1 MKFGIFMAP
10 FHMVGEDPTLCFERD
25 MQLIE
30 WLDELGYEEAFIGE
44 HHSSGWEIISSPEI
58 FMAVAAAR
66 TRRIMLGSGVV
77 SVPYH
82 HPFHIANR
90 FALLDHLTRGRVMLG
105 CGPGALAA
113 DAHMLGIDTTTQ
125 RRRMVEGVQAIVRL
139 FTERGGITL
148 DGSYFK
154 LNDAHLQVKPFQQ
167 PHMPIFVASTISP
180 SGMVAAG
187 QLGCGVLSVA
197 SYAPGGLDDLM
208 KRWTMAEE
216 TAAENGKTVDRRNWR
231 LVFPVH
237 LAESRDEAIRDVHE
251 GANRWIQDYFINTLG
266 ARLQFEEYPNQ
277 PVEEITIDR
286 MIGRG
291 GVIVGT
297 PDDAIARI
305 RQLQDATGGF
315 GGMLMLAHEWATR
328 EKTLHSYELWARY
341 VAPQFR
347 GTIEEQVK
355 YSNEWARSN
364 RELLFSKSLAGIATA
379 IQDYAQHK
387 AEKGEP
393 VPDLLTQPL
402 TRVRPQIGAGSW
414 LVKEKIA
421 PAPPVMVR

>member
-10 FHMVGEDPTLCFERD
+10 FHRVGEDPTLCFERD

-208 KRWTMAEE
+208 KRWAMAEE

-237 LAESRDEAIRDVHE
+237 LAESRDEAINDIHE

-297 PDDAIARI
+297 PDDAIARV

-347 GTIEEQVK
+347 GMIEEQVK
-355 YSNEWARSN
+355 YSNELARSN
-364 RELLFSKSLAGIATA
+364 RELLFNKSLAGIATA

-402 TRVRPQIGAGSW
+402 TRVRP
-414 LVKEKIA
+414 
-421 PAPPVMVR
+421 

>member
-10 FHMVGEDPTLCFERD
+10 FHRVGEDPTLCFERD

-30 WLDELGYEEAFIGE
+30 WLDDLGYDEAFIGE
-44 HHSSGWEIISSPEI
+44 HHSSGWEIIPSPEI
-58 FMAVAAAR
+58 FMAVAATR

-90 FALLDHLTRGRVMLG
+90 FALLDHLTRGRVILG

-113 DAHMLGIDTTTQ
+113 DAHMMGIDTTTQ
-125 RRRMVEGVQAIVRL
+125 RRRMVEGVQAIIRL
-139 FTERGGITL
+139 FTEQGRITI

-154 LNDAHLQVKPFQQ
+154 LHDAHLQVKPYQQ

-208 KRWTMAEE
+208 KRWAIAEE

-237 LAESRDEAIRDVHE
+237 LAESREEAIRDIRD

-277 PVEEITIDR
+277 PIEELTVDR

-291 GVIVGT
+291 GAIVGT
-297 PDDAIARI
+297 PDDAIARVKE
-305 RQLQDATGGF
+305 LQQATGGF
-315 GGMLMLAHEWATR
+315 GGMLMLAEEWASR
-328 EKTLHSYELWARY
+328 EKTLHSFELWARY
-341 VAPQFR
+341 VAPQFK
-347 GTIEEQVK
+347 GVVAEQVK
-355 YSNEWARSN
+355 YSNDWAREN
-364 RELLFSKSLAGIATA
+364 RELLFNKSLAGIATA
-379 IQDYAQHK
+379 ISDYAQHK
-387 AEKGEP
+387 GEP
-393 VPDLLTQPL
+393 MPDLSQPL
-402 TRVRPQIGAGSW
+402 TRIRP
-414 LVKEKIA
+414 
-421 PAPPVMVR
+421 